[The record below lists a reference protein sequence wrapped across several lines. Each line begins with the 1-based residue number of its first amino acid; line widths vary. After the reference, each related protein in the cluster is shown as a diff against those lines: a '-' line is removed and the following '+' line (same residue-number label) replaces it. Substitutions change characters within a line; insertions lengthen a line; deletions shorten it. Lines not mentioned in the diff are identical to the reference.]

1 MTLEGSFSAAL
12 YGFLMEFLGDYIL
25 LSTVYPPGNTIADR
39 SRMISDAS
47 LGKAANQPSS
57 LSYML
62 LLLGSN
68 NSDIAPTFV
77 LEERT
82 VEDGGRRIESR
93 FPAFYAHQGI
103 RF

>member
-1 MTLEGSFSAAL
+1 
-12 YGFLMEFLGDYIL
+12 MEFLGDYIL

-68 NSDIAPTFV
+68 NSDIAATFV
-77 LEERT
+77 FEEGT
-82 VEDGGRRIESR
+82 EEAEDEGLKAVFLLSMHTRE
-93 FPAFYAHQGI
+93 QGSSHTGLKMSYLV
-103 RF
+103 